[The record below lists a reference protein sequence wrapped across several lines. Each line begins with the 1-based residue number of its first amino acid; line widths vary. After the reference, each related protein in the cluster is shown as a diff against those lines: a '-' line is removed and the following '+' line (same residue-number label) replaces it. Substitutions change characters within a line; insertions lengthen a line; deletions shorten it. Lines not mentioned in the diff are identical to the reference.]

1 VINNQDNLTAQAGTI
16 TGQPASQAPPM
27 SDVREPRGVSLLDW
41 KAVRQNTLYGFAS
54 VKVARINLRI
64 DDVAIHQ
71 KGGSR
76 WAALP
81 SKPMVDRSGAVLRDQ
96 TTGKVKY
103 SPILQWCDRRTSDA
117 FSQAVVT
124 ALLAA
129 HPDALDDGGAP

>member
-1 VINNQDNLTAQAGTI
+1 
-16 TGQPASQAPPM
+16 M
-27 SDVREPRGVSLLDW
+27 SGDSKPRGVSLLDW
-41 KAVRQNTLYGFAS
+41 KPLRKNTLVGFAC
-54 VKVARINLRI
+54 VNVRRINLRI

-76 WAALP
+76 WASLP

-96 TTGKVKY
+96 QTGKVKY
-103 SPILQWCDRRTSDA
+103 SPILQWGDRKTSEA

-129 HPDALDDGGAP
+129 HPTALDDGGAP